1 MVAVTRALETE
12 IEIEVERSLVHV
24 TVESGKIHV
33 LETTPVDAAVD
44 ARRKETILELDA
56 GAALAE
62 EVEKWT

>member
-12 IEIEVERSLVHV
+12 IEIEVEKNV
-24 TVESGKIHV
+24 TVESGTIHV

-44 ARRKETILELDA
+44 AKRKETILELDA

-62 EVEKWT
+62 EVEK